1 MLLPPMSLPLCWA
14 CLSTEH
20 HRNTD
25 DGVRGSPWRPE
36 AGVSRL
42 AMGVSVCGSA
52 RQGDTVRRARWN
64 CRAVRDP
71 GWAGQRCTYRPQR
84 PAAGASLHSC
94 LRRRSLPSPPRG
106 RQHPGATA
114 KAQEGHLSVEGSVT
128 WARCRGG
135 FGEWPLVSSWHAT
148 KSQLPQA
155 SRTVE
160 LLVTFTALN
169 AQNLPLRFLW
179 S

>member
-1 MLLPPMSLPLCWA
+1 MELQ
-14 CLSTEH
+14 
-20 HRNTD
+20 
-25 DGVRGSPWRPE
+25 GSQGPWL
-36 AGVSRL
+36 G
-42 AMGVSVCGSA
+42 
-52 RQGDTVRRARWN
+52 RA
-64 CRAVRDP
+64 AVHL
-71 GWAGQRCTYRPQR
+71 
-84 PAAGASLHSC
+84 PAAEASC